1 MIEIIEFI
9 AIGQRNYPRVC
20 STNDRNVERG
30 ARIGLET
37 VKVGV
42 CARSHPRIMSDF
54 KLVT

>member
-9 AIGQRNYPRVC
+9 TIGQRNYPRVC

-42 CARSHPRIMSDF
+42 RARSHPRIMSDF